1 MATTSDKTSSGKPVE
16 PAKPVQAASRKRAGA
31 AAESLAF
38 LAITAGVLI
47 LLNVVGFFG
56 VNARVDL
63 TSKRLYSLSSGSKRL
78 VHGLTDDMEITAYF
92 TSDLPPQFKATEVAV
107 RDLLT
112 EYEAASNG
120 HVHVRFVN
128 PDTDAEREAADHD
141 GVQKVSHQIIENDS
155 VNVREGYRGLVI
167 KYLGDTKVMA
177 VIEDSSGLEYR
188 ITTLIKELCGE
199 KTRIG
204 VVSGKGGPTLAEGLT
219 GLKESLP
226 TYEIVEVPLTAEI
239 PTDLRALLII
249 APEQEITDE
258 EAHRIDAYVMQGG
271 SLGVF
276 GGSTKIDPSGQDM
289 TATTVNSGLNR
300 LLVPWGMR
308 LESNVIADTQCGR
321 APMQTQMGMQMLV
334 PFPPVPIVGF
344 DEDMAEN
351 PVLFRL
357 DQIVMPF
364 SSSITLNGRLRGDNN
379 VTTLALAKSTTEA
392 WAMTGESI
400 SVRPRNP
407 REWAPEGRQ
416 QRFPLI
422 ASVEGTLPSAFA
434 AGAVSSG
441 APITPPTGASRST
454 KKARIL
460 VVGTAAVLRDEFLP
474 RPGRDG
480 TRDLTSA
487 LALALNAVDWL
498 AQDSDLIAI
507 RAKNVE
513 DPALKVPQNV
523 LQAEDEA
530 RTAAQA
536 GQDAARAQNE
546 AGVDEARSTVRRAL
560 EKRKEAAAAWDTKK
574 SLISF
579 GLILGLPLAVALA
592 GLIRWVVRR
601 QQRATIKL

>member
-1 MATTSDKTSSGKPVE
+1 MATTDKPVATN
-16 PAKPVQAASRKRAGA
+16 PNATVTASGGPSKGTSKGASKRAGA

-38 LAITAGVLI
+38 LAVTAGVLI

-56 VNARVDL
+56 VSARVDL
-63 TSKRLYSLSSGSKRL
+63 TSKRLYSLSTGSKRL
-78 VHGLTDDMEITAYF
+78 VRGLTDDMDITAYF

-107 RDLLT
+107 RDLLR

-120 HVHVRFVN
+120 HVRVHFVDPN
-128 PDTDAEREAADHD
+128 TDEKREAAERD

-167 KYLGDTKVMA
+167 KYLGDNKSIA
-177 VIEDSSGLEYR
+177 VIEDPSGLEYR
-188 ITTLIKELCGE
+188 ITTLIKELVGQ
-199 KTRIG
+199 KTKVG

-219 GLKESLP
+219 GLKEALP
-226 TYEIVEVPLTAEI
+226 TYDLVEVPLSAEI

-271 SLGVF
+271 SLGIF
-276 GGSTKIDPSGQDM
+276 GGTTKIDPSGQEM
-289 TATTVNSGLNR
+289 NATVINSGLNR
-300 LLVPWGMR
+300 LLDPWGMH
-308 LESNVIADTQCGR
+308 LESNIVADTQCGR
-321 APMQTQMGMQMLV
+321 APMQTQMGIPMLV

-344 DEDMAEN
+344 DEELAEN

-357 DQIVMPF
+357 DQVVMPF
-364 SSSITLNGRLRGDNN
+364 TSSITLNRRLRSDHEI
-379 VTTLALAKSTTEA
+379 TTTALARSTDQA
-392 WAMTGESI
+392 WAMTGETI
-400 SVRPRNP
+400 NVRPRNP
-407 REWAPEGRQ
+407 REWAPEGAQ
-416 QRFPLI
+416 QRYPLI
-422 ASVEGTLPSAFA
+422 VSVEGKLPSAFA
-434 AGAVSSG
+434 AAAVTSG
-441 APITPPTGASRST
+441 APVTPPTGPTRATR
-454 KKARIL
+454 KARVL

-523 LQAEDEA
+523 LAAEDEA

-536 GQDAARAQNE
+536 AQQTGDDSAVRA
-546 AGVDEARSTVRRAL
+546 AL
-560 EKRKEAAAAWDTKK
+560 EKRKQAAAAWESKK

-579 GLILGLPLAVALA
+579 GLIAGLPLAVAIV
-592 GLIRWVVRR
+592 GLIRWQLRKR
-601 QQRATIKL
+601 KKATLKL

>member
-1 MATTSDKTSSGKPVE
+1 MATTDTASTEKRSADKPSKSSASSPSGKG
-16 PAKPVQAASRKRAGA
+16 ANKRGAA

-56 VNARVDL
+56 VSARVDL

-78 VHGLTDDMEITAYF
+78 VSTLSDDMEITAYF

-107 RDLLT
+107 RDLLR

-128 PDTDAEREAADHD
+128 PDTDEKREAADRD

-167 KYLGDTKVMA
+167 KYLGDTKTIA
-177 VIEDSSGLEYR
+177 VIEDPSGLEYR
-188 ITTLIKELCGE
+188 LTTLIKELVGE
-199 KTRIG
+199 KTKIG
-204 VVSGKGGPTLAEGLT
+204 IVSGKGGPTLAEGLT
-219 GLKESLP
+219 GLKEALP
-226 TYEIVEVPLTAEI
+226 TYEVVEVPLSADI

-271 SLGVF
+271 SLGIF
-276 GGSTKIDPSGQDM
+276 GGTTKIDPSGQDM
-289 TATTVNSGLNR
+289 TATAVNSGLNR

-308 LESNVIADTQCGR
+308 LESNIIADTQCGR
-321 APMQTQMGMQMLV
+321 APMQTQMGIPMLV

-344 DEDMAEN
+344 DDELEEN

-357 DQIVMPF
+357 DQVVMPF
-364 SSSITLNGRLRGDNN
+364 SSSITLNGRLRGDRD
-379 VTTLALAKSTTEA
+379 VKTIALAKSTDQA

-407 REWAPEGRQ
+407 REWAPSGRQ

-422 ASVEGTLPSAFA
+422 VSVEGKLPSAFA
-434 AGAVSSG
+434 AAAVSSG
-441 APITPPTGASRST
+441 EPVTPPTGP
-454 KKARIL
+454 ARATRTAHVL
-460 VVGTAAVLRDEFLP
+460 VVGTAAVVRDEFLP

-523 LQAEDEA
+523 LAAEDEA

-536 GQDAARAQNE
+536 AQETGDDSAVRA
-546 AGVDEARSTVRRAL
+546 AL
-560 EKRKEAAAAWDTKK
+560 EKRKEAAAAWETKK
-574 SLISF
+574 WQISF

-592 GLIRWVVRR
+592 GLIRWQLRK
-601 QQRATIKL
+601 QKKATLKL